1 MRKKRFLAHRRSSMQ
16 LRGDGQFQVLER
28 INDNAYKVS
37 LQGEY
42 DVSVIFNI
50 SNMFLF
56 DVDENS
62 RSNPFKERKDDENR

>member
-1 MRKKRFLAHRRSSMQ
+1 MQ

-62 RSNPFKERKDDENR
+62 RSNPFKKRKDDENR

>member
-16 LRGDGQFQVLER
+16 SRGDGQFQVLER